1 LPRKGALDTIHPAMT
16 ERLYYSD
23 PYLKEFTARVVRK
36 TAQGVV
42 LDRTAFFPTGG
53 GQPCDLGTLNGVEV
67 TDVIEVGEDVVHA
80 VAQPLEGEL
89 RGVIDWERRR
99 DHMQQH
105 HGQHLL
111 SEAFLQVARAQT
123 YGTAFLLPEAEF
135 ETEIEEWIAEN
146 ATWLFEFQLSAWS
159 DDEARWPADR
169 GAKAFAAWFDV
180 EIHDAV
186 VDLAEADLET
196 EEL

>member
-1 LPRKGALDTIHPAMT
+1 MRLLNRTAVTIRPKQ
-16 ERLYYSD
+16 
-23 PYLKEFTARVVRK
+23 PYLDWANSFTD
-36 TAQGVV
+36 GG
-42 LDRTAFFPTGG
+42 PT
-53 GQPCDLGTLNGVEV
+53 
-67 TDVIEVGEDVVHA
+67 
-80 VAQPLEGEL
+80 
-89 RGVIDWERRR
+89 
-99 DHMQQH
+99 
-105 HGQHLL
+105 
-111 SEAFLQVARAQT
+111 LQVARAQT